1 MVHMKQEGICYDTL
15 NAEFNRGEIKTLL
28 DEVSDHCEYFGISD
42 VVKRYT
48 RPDKL
53 KKSIFLSSMNKLWMS
68 LITSKKAPW
77 SPNRHGEEKTRFY
90 FSLPKHQ
97 AKCALLYEIGELNFR
112 ANRRSESMRK
122 FGTIECVVPGCG
134 QDDTLSHAHECCGYS
149 TKYREDFNPHEWVEY
164 LSQLDLERFSKYKT
178 SITR

>member
-1 MVHMKQEGICYDTL
+1 MRPIVIIL
-15 NAEFNRGEIKTLL
+15 
-28 DEVSDHCEYFGISD
+28 GISD

-53 KKSIFLSSMNKLWMS
+53 KRSIFLSSMNKLWMS

-97 AKCALLYEIGELNFR
+97 ARCALLYEIGELNFR

-134 QDDTLSHAHECCGYS
+134 QVDTLSHAHECFGYS
-149 TKYREDFNPHEWVEY
+149 TKYREDFNPLEWVEY
-164 LSQLDLERFSKYKT
+164 LSQLDLERFSKYKS

>member
-1 MVHMKQEGICYDTL
+1 MTANDIVKKLKICFVNEMVHMKQEGICYDTL

-68 LITSKKAPW
+68 LITSKKAPG
-77 SPNRHGEEKTRFY
+77 PRTDME
-90 FSLPKHQ
+90 
-97 AKCALLYEIGELNFR
+97 
-112 ANRRSESMRK
+112 RRKQGFTFPCQNIRQNVPFCMRLES
-122 FGTIECVVPGCG
+122 
-134 QDDTLSHAHECCGYS
+134 
-149 TKYREDFNPHEWVEY
+149 
-164 LSQLDLERFSKYKT
+164 
-178 SITR
+178 